1 MVTVNYTDR
10 QDFGQPNHDKSKCN
24 IIAAKHF
31 KNQDVWEVM
40 LPDEL
45 GSANENHRIHI
56 QIVVFISETYTIF
69 HTHNQVHVLCTNS
82 HISHHVPSE

>member
-1 MVTVNYTDR
+1 
-10 QDFGQPNHDKSKCN
+10 
-24 IIAAKHF
+24 
-31 KNQDVWEVM
+31 M

-69 HTHNQVHVLCTNS
+69 HTHNQVHVLSTNS